1 MNKKPNQKRHQL
13 YVELREKSVMKQ
25 NVFDAAKESLGIL
38 KSVSME
44 MARQYAGYEES
55 LKSPVRSVPMEV
67 EARGEFEFSL
77 KFGGDT
83 LLFLMHTNV
92 FEIPRNHRVMQ
103 SKYIKADLSRS
114 YCGIIH
120 IYNFLSDSFKY
131 NRVNDLGYLIGRI
144 FVNHEKHYFIDG
156 KSELGFM
163 YNNFRNHIINEQ
175 SVEKII
181 TSAIRY
187 TLGFDLLIP
196 PYEQVKL
203 VAVSEMQSA
212 LDMISIKTGK
222 RLGFKFY
229 PDQLLDE

>member
-1 MNKKPNQKRHQL
+1 MDPKTNPKRRSL
-13 YVELREKSVMKQ
+13 FAEILDKSQMKQ
-25 NVFDAAKESLGIL
+25 SVFEATKESLGIL
-38 KSVSME
+38 KNVSTGI
-44 MARQYAGYEES
+44 ADQYMVYEES
-55 LKSPVRSVPMEV
+55 KKPPRSVPMEV
-67 EARGEFEFSL
+67 EVRGDFEFSL

-92 FEIPRNHRVMQ
+92 FEIPRDHKIMQ
-103 SKYIKADLSRS
+103 SKYIKTDPTRS

-120 IYNFLSDSFKY
+120 IYNFLTDSFKY

-144 FVNHEKHYFIDG
+144 FVNREKHYFIDG

-163 YNNFRNHIINEQ
+163 YNNFRSHVINEQ
-175 SVEKII
+175 TVEKII
-181 TSAIRY
+181 TSAIQY

-203 VAVSEMQSA
+203 VAVSEMQNT

>member
-1 MNKKPNQKRHQL
+1 
-13 YVELREKSVMKQ
+13 MKQ
-25 NVFDAAKESLGIL
+25 HVFDATKESLGIL
-38 KSVSME
+38 KNVSAE
-44 MARQYAGYEES
+44 IVRQYMAYEES
-55 LKSPVRSVPMEV
+55 KKPSRSVPMEV
-67 EARGEFEFSL
+67 EVGGDFEFSL

-92 FEIPRNHRVMQ
+92 FEIPRDHRIMKT
-103 SKYIKADLSRS
+103 KYIKTDPTRS

-120 IYNFLSDSFKY
+120 IYNFLTDSFKY

-163 YNNFRNHIINEQ
+163 YNNFRSHVINEQ
-175 SVEKII
+175 TVEKII
-181 TSAIRY
+181 TSAIQY

-203 VAVSEMQSA
+203 VAVSEMQNT

-222 RLGFKFY
+222 RLGFRFY

>member
-1 MNKKPNQKRHQL
+1 MNAKKTSKHNQL
-13 YVELREKSVMKQ
+13 YAEIRDKSVMKQ
-25 NVFDAAKESLGIL
+25 NVFDAAKESFGIL
-38 KSVSME
+38 KSVSTE
-44 MARQYAGYEES
+44 IVGQYNNYEES
-55 LKSPVRSVPMEV
+55 LRPERYVPMEV
-67 EARGEFEFSL
+67 EARGDFEFSL

-83 LLFLMHTNV
+83 LLFLLHTNI
-92 FEIPRNHRVMQ
+92 FEIPRDHKMMQ
-103 SKYIKADLSRS
+103 SKYIKSDPSRS

-120 IYNFLSDSFKY
+120 IYNFLTDSFKY

-163 YNNFRNHIINEQ
+163 YNNFRNHIMNEQ

-196 PYEQVKL
+196 PYDQVKL
-203 VAVSEMQSA
+203 VAVSEMQNT
-212 LDMISIKTGK
+212 LDMVSIKTAK

>member
-1 MNKKPNQKRHQL
+1 MDAKTHPKRRQL
-13 YVELREKSVMKQ
+13 YSDILDKSQMKQ
-25 NVFDAAKESLGIL
+25 DVFDATKESLGVL
-38 KSVSME
+38 KSVSGE
-44 MARQYAGYEES
+44 IASQYMAYEES
-55 LKSPVRSVPMEV
+55 RKPQRSIPMEV
-67 EARGEFEFSL
+67 EVHGDFEFSL

-92 FEIPRNHRVMQ
+92 FEIPRDHKMMQ
-103 SKYIKADLSRS
+103 SKYIKTDPTRS

-120 IYNFLSDSFKY
+120 VYNFLTDSFKY

-163 YNNFRNHIINEQ
+163 YNNFRNHVINEQ

-181 TSAIRY
+181 TSAIQY

-196 PYEQVKL
+196 SYDQVKL
-203 VAVSEMQSA
+203 VAVSDMKST

-229 PDQLLDE
+229 PDHFLDE

>member
-1 MNKKPNQKRHQL
+1 MDEKISKSRLKL
-13 YVELREKSVMKQ
+13 YTEVRDKSVMKQ
-25 NVFDAAKESLGIL
+25 DVFDAAKEALGIL
-38 KSVSME
+38 KSVSSE
-44 MARQYAGYEES
+44 MAGQYTTFEENT
-55 LKSPVRSVPMEV
+55 KPERSVPMEV
-67 EARGEFEFSL
+67 EVRGDFEFSL

-83 LLFLMHTNV
+83 LVFLLHTNV
-92 FEIPRNHRVMQ
+92 FEIPRDHKIMQ
-103 SKYIKADLSRS
+103 TKYIKSDPSRS

-144 FVNHEKHYFIDG
+144 FVNNEKHYFIDG

-163 YNNFRNHIINEQ
+163 YNNFRNHIMNEQ
-175 SVEKII
+175 NAEKII
-181 TSAIRY
+181 SSAISY

-203 VAVSEMQSA
+203 VAVSEMQNTLNQIA
-212 LDMISIKTGK
+212 IKTGK

-229 PDQLLDE
+229 PDQLLKE

>member
-1 MNKKPNQKRHQL
+1 MNEKIKKSRQKL
-13 YVELREKSVMKQ
+13 YKELSGKSVMKLD
-25 NVFDAAKESLGIL
+25 VFDAAIESLGIL
-38 KSVSME
+38 KSVSTE
-44 MARQYAGYEES
+44 IASQYRTFEEDM
-55 LKSPVRSVPMEV
+55 KPERPVPMEV
-67 EARGEFEFSL
+67 ETRGDFEFSL

-83 LLFLMHTNV
+83 LVFLLHTNI
-92 FEIPRNHRVMQ
+92 FEIPRDHKIMKTQ
-103 SKYIKADLSRS
+103 YIKTDPTRS

-163 YNNFRNHIINEQ
+163 YNNFRNHRMNEQ
-175 SVEKII
+175 NAEKII

-196 PYEQVKL
+196 PYEHVKL
-203 VAVSEMQSA
+203 VAVSEMQNT
-212 LDMISIKTGK
+212 LNQISIKTGK
-222 RLGFKFY
+222 RLGFRFY
-229 PDQLLDE
+229 PDQLLEE

>member
-1 MNKKPNQKRHQL
+1 MKEKISKTRRKL
-13 YVELREKSVMKQ
+13 YEEVRNKSVMKL
-25 NVFDAAKESLGIL
+25 NAFDAAIESLGIL
-38 KSVSME
+38 KSVSTE
-44 MARQYAGYEES
+44 IAGQYKTFEEDV
-55 LKSPVRSVPMEV
+55 KPERPVPMEV
-67 EARGEFEFSL
+67 EIRGDFEFSL

-83 LLFLMHTNV
+83 LIFLLHTNI
-92 FEIPRNHRVMQ
+92 FEIPRDNKIMKTQ
-103 SKYIKADLSRS
+103 YIKTDPTRS

-163 YNNFRNHIINEQ
+163 YNNFRNHIMNEQ
-175 SVEKII
+175 NAEKII

-196 PYEQVKL
+196 PYEHVKL
-203 VAVSEMQSA
+203 LPVSEIRNTLNQ
-212 LDMISIKTGK
+212 ISIKTGK

-229 PDQLLDE
+229 PDQLMQK

>member
-1 MNKKPNQKRHQL
+1 MNAKKTSKHDQFYAEIRD
-13 YVELREKSVMKQ
+13 KSVMKQ

-38 KSVSME
+38 KSVSTE
-44 MARQYAGYEES
+44 IVRQYNDYELS
-55 LKSPVRSVPMEV
+55 LKPERYVPMEV
-67 EARGEFEFSL
+67 ETRSEFEFSL

-92 FEIPRNHRVMQ
+92 FEIPRNYRVMQ
-103 SKYIKADLSRS
+103 SKYIKADPSRS

-120 IYNFLSDSFKY
+120 IYNFLTDSFKY

-144 FVNHEKHYFIDG
+144 FVNYEKHYFIDG

-163 YNNFRNHIINEQ
+163 YNNFRNHIVNEQ
-175 SVEKII
+175 SVQKII

-203 VAVSEMQSA
+203 VAISEMQNT
-212 LDMISIKTGK
+212 LDQISIKTGK
-222 RLGFKFY
+222 RLGFRFY

>member
-1 MNKKPNQKRHQL
+1 MNEKISKARQKL
-13 YVELREKSVMKQ
+13 YDEVRNKSVMKLD
-25 NVFDAAKESLGIL
+25 VFDAAQESLSIL
-38 KSVSME
+38 KNVSNE
-44 MARQYAGYEES
+44 MSGQYTMFEETT
-55 LKSPVRSVPMEV
+55 KSKRPVPMEV
-67 EARGEFEFSL
+67 EVRGDFEFSL

-83 LLFLMHTNV
+83 LVFLLHTNI
-92 FEIPRNHRVMQ
+92 FEIPRDHKIMKTQ
-103 SKYIKADLSRS
+103 YIKTDPTRS

-163 YNNFRNHIINEQ
+163 YNNFRNHVMNEQ
-175 SVEKII
+175 NAEKII
-181 TSAIRY
+181 SSAIRY

-196 PYEQVKL
+196 PYEHVKL
-203 VAVSEMQSA
+203 VAVSEMQNT
-212 LDMISIKTGK
+212 LNQISIKTGK

-229 PDQLLDE
+229 PDQLLKK